1 MAGTARAKCFVS
13 IIPKGEARDL
23 KAAATTEPEEIQA
36 LRAEVA
42 ARAELG
48 EPTPQSV
55 CRIGVV
61 LCGRQAPGGNN
72 IIDGLLRFADS
83 SEHCKGSV

>member
-42 ARAELG
+42 ARARPRLILRKFSARG
-48 EPTPQSV
+48 
-55 CRIGVV
+55 RIVS
-61 LCGRQAPGGNN
+61 R
-72 IIDGLLRFADS
+72 R
-83 SEHCKGSV
+83 